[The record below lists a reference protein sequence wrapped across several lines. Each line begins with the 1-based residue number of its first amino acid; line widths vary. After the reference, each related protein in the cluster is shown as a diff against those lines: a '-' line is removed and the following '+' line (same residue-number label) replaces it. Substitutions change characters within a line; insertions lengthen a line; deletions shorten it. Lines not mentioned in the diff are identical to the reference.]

1 MHNATKIR
9 HSLEGLLVVDFSQI
23 GAGPT
28 CGMMLAD
35 LGADVVK
42 VETPAGDPGR
52 LLGPPWYGSESPIH
66 VAFNR
71 GKRNICID
79 LRTAGGRKIAA
90 ELVAKADVV
99 LESFRPGVLD
109 KFGLGY
115 ESVHETNP
123 KVIYCSVSGFGQ
135 TGPFANRA
143 GVDGILQAMSG
154 FMGLIGNPDSE
165 PCKVQTPVVDV
176 VTGYIAMIGV
186 LARLLERDRTG
197 RGAPIDV
204 SLFTAALALQQAAL
218 TAYVGDRQLPQKIG
232 SAAPYSAPNE
242 AFEASDGWVMVAA
255 YLGDRWERL
264 CKALDVEYL
273 TEDPRFKSSSDRVA
287 NRDEMRA
294 ALSAA
299 FRRRTC
305 EEWLEIFENND
316 ILCAKV
322 SDYEDV
328 LANPQFK
335 HCRMLVDVDHPRQ
348 GKFQTVGFPIDSVDS
363 NALGFR
369 PAANRGE
376 HSREILAGLGYST
389 QDVDRLA
396 SEGCIVVES

>member
-1 MHNATKIR
+1 MHDATPIR
-9 HSLEGLLVVDFSQI
+9 HALKGLRVVDFSQI

-42 VETPAGDPGR
+42 VESPAGDPGR
-52 LLGPPWYGSESPIH
+52 RLGPPWYGSESPIH

-79 LRTAGGRKIAA
+79 LRTPGGQRIAA

-115 ESVHETNP
+115 QSVRETNP

-135 TGPFANRA
+135 TGPFADRA

-154 FMGLIGNPDSE
+154 FMGLIGHPDSE
-165 PCKVQTPVVDV
+165 PCKVQAPVVDV
-176 VTGYIAMIGV
+176 VTGYIATIGV
-186 LARLLERDRTG
+186 LTRLLECHRTG
-197 RGAPIDV
+197 RGASIDV
-204 SLFTAALALQQAAL
+204 SLFTAALALQQSSL
-218 TAYVGDRQLPQKIG
+218 TSYLGDRQLPQRIG

-264 CKALDVEYL
+264 CRVLDVEYL

-287 NRDEMRA
+287 NRNEMRT

-305 EEWLEIFENND
+305 GEWLEIFENND

-348 GKFQTVGFPIDSVDS
+348 GQFQTVGFPIDSVES
-363 NALGFR
+363 NALGFQ
-369 PAANRGE
+369 PAANQGE
-376 HSREILAGLGYST
+376 HSREILAGLGYSAA
-389 QDVDRLA
+389 DVDRLIA
-396 SEGCIVVES
+396 EACIVVDR